1 MVSRKT
7 KIFIIFSL
15 VLFDI
20 IVLLVSY
27 KIDFF
32 RILKCTEDTNGT
44 SFYEI
49 SNSNLMI
56 VIVICVINV
65 LAIYHIIISETL
77 VTIYEEVKRINFY
90 FSNYDG
96 GTISFKHLSKIE
108 LGVGLNNQNVHNEIW
123 VVTNNFE
130 EKNDSKEG
138 QRLRD
143 AIIANLKTN
152 VDYYY
157 VIPKS
162 KVDEIEQLGDKLRSK
177 IGTKPVIGKFQY
189 IIDEALDFIPIQYF
203 DIIMYI
209 KVTDG
214 EKMYVESSSQIYY
227 CFSKNIVLENC
238 FYQRVDNDEI
248 WNKLIKQTREYKEKK
263 IKQFNAI
270 FFNNR

>member
-1 MVSRKT
+1 MTSRKT
-7 KIFIIFSL
+7 NIFIIVSL
-15 VLFDI
+15 VLFNI

-27 KIDFF
+27 KIDSFK
-32 RILKCTEDTNGT
+32 ILKCTEDTNGT

-65 LAIYHIIISETL
+65 LAIYHIIISGTL
-77 VTIYEEVKRINFY
+77 ITICDEVKKINFY
-90 FSNYDG
+90 FSNYDE
-96 GTISFKHLSKIE
+96 GTISFKHLSEIE

-162 KVDEIEQLGDKLRSK
+162 KIDEIEQLGDKLRSK
-177 IGTKPVIGKFQY
+177 IGTKPMIGKFQY
-189 IIDEALDFIPIQYF
+189 IIDDALDFIPIQYF

-209 KVTDG
+209 KITDG
-214 EKMYVESSSQIYY
+214 EKMYAESSSQIYY
-227 CFSKNIVLENC
+227 CFSKNSILENC
-238 FYQRVDNDEI
+238 FYQRVDNVEI
-248 WNKLIKQTREYKEKK
+248 WNKLIKQTRDYKEKR
-263 IKQFNAI
+263 IQQFKAI
-270 FFNNR
+270 SFDKR